1 MKKVSVI
8 IPAYNEADAIG
19 ATLRAIRERLFCH
32 ELIVVD
38 DGSEDE
44 TAALAKKWADL
55 VITVPQNRGKG
66 AAVQLGWQRANG
78 DVVMLLDG
86 DLRESAGEAE
96 HLLAPV
102 MEDACDMAIAILPP
116 PRQKA
121 GMGLAKGL
129 AHRGIKWLTGF
140 EASAPLSGQRAI
152 RRDLLQ
158 KLGKIDKGFGI
169 EVSLTVDALRAGY
182 RIREVP
188 VGFFHR
194 ETGNDWRGYSHRGKE
209 FVAIGRTLCTK
220 WWEGKPWLHT
230 P

>member
-1 MKKVSVI
+1 MKQVSVI

-44 TAALAKKWADL
+44 TATLARKWADR
-55 VITVPQNRGKG
+55 VIAVPRNRGKG
-66 AAVQLGWQRANG
+66 AAVQIGWQHASG
-78 DVVMLLDG
+78 DVILLLDG
-86 DLRESAGEAE
+86 DLRESAVEAR

-116 PRQKA
+116 PRQQA

-129 AHRGIKWLTGF
+129 AQQGIKWLTGF
-140 EASAPLSGQRAI
+140 EARAPLSGQRAV
-152 RRDLLQ
+152 RRDLLH
-158 KLGKIDKGFGI
+158 KLGKVDKGFGI
-169 EVSLTVDALRAGY
+169 EVGLTVDALRAGY
-182 RIREVP
+182 RIQEVP
-188 VGFFHR
+188 VPFRHR
-194 ETGNDWRGYSHRGKE
+194 ETGNDWRGYAHRGKE
-209 FVAIGRTLCTK
+209 FVAIGRTLYAK
-220 WWEGKPWLHT
+220 WWEGKPWGRT